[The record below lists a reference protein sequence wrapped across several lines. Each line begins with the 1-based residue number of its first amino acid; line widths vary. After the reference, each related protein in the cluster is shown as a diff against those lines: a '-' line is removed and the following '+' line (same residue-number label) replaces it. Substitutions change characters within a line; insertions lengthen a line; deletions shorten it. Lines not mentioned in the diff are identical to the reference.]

1 MKKILIFAVAIL
13 LITSC
18 ITQQKRQDIFHR
30 YARENKVEIL
40 EYCPPVTTETKPGQP
55 DTLKVTDTVKV
66 KVPYV
71 VNKTDTLWIDCPEAV
86 YKYIRQTDTLF
97 RENTAL
103 LEAELL
109 KRQAAELESA
119 ELKATLQSKTSQ
131 VKALT
136 FWLLVAI
143 LFAIIGWVI
152 AMRRGLF

>member
-1 MKKILIFAVAIL
+1 MKTILFIL
-13 LITSC
+13 LCTMLSGC

-30 YARENKVEIL
+30 HARENKADVL
-40 EYCPPVTTETKPGQP
+40 EYCPPVTTESKTGKP
-55 DTLKVTDTVKV
+55 DTLTVTDTVKI

-119 ELKATLQSKTSQ
+119 ELNATLQSKTSQ

-136 FWLLVAI
+136 FWLLGAI